1 MKRKRKNMAKRET
14 AKTNNDEFYYKNFV
28 IPCVIFFCRIFNYK
42 MKNMRIDKQIT
53 ICKLGTEM
61 KIYPESKNEIGLWI
75 AHPPCFVISAN
86 DLYGVENIVKNAIRY
101 SNSGEFANEDSA
113 KLVLREFR
121 LKSWNVLYKTYKII
135 SFSLTSEQII
145 ITPYIYTRR
154 GGFPDNKKKLIF
166 DKSDYS
172 FAIRELLK
180 Y

>member
-1 MKRKRKNMAKRET
+1 
-14 AKTNNDEFYYKNFV
+14 
-28 IPCVIFFCRIFNYK
+28 
-42 MKNMRIDKQIT
+42 
-53 ICKLGTEM
+53 M
-61 KIYPESKNEIGLWI
+61 KIYLESKNEIGLWI

-113 KLVLREFR
+113 KLVLKEFH

-135 SFSLTSEQII
+135 SFSLASEQII

-154 GGFPDNKKKLIF
+154 GGFPDNKGKLIF

-172 FAIRELLK
+172 CAIRELLK

>member
-1 MKRKRKNMAKRET
+1 
-14 AKTNNDEFYYKNFV
+14 
-28 IPCVIFFCRIFNYK
+28 
-42 MKNMRIDKQIT
+42 MRIDKQIT

-121 LKSWNVLYKTYKII
+121 LKSWNVL
-135 SFSLTSEQII
+135 F
-145 ITPYIYTRR
+145 
-154 GGFPDNKKKLIF
+154 FPCHSVVEPTQFILRVWSVDGNEIEVFVL
-166 DKSDYS
+166 
-172 FAIRELLK
+172 
-180 Y
+180 